1 MPNPT
6 FMGIGFPFKKGSTS
20 FPNQATDNDLIKQAL
35 IQLIMT
41 QRGERVMRPDYG
53 TDAWKFVFEDNNT
66 TLGTLMRT
74 EVARAV
80 TTNERRVVLVG
91 VGVDRD
97 NAGSVILTIQYVIP
111 QTSQSQTV
119 QVPLS

>member
-1 MPNPT
+1 MPNST
-6 FMGIGFPFKKGSTS
+6 FLGISFPFKKGAIA
-20 FPNQATDNDLIKQAL
+20 FPAQATDNDLIKQAL
-35 IQLIMT
+35 IQLILT
-41 QRGERVMRPDYG
+41 QRGERIMRPDFG

-74 EVARAV
+74 EVARSV

-97 NAGSVILTIQYVIP
+97 DKGSVVTTISYVIP
-111 QTSQSQTV
+111 QTSQSQSI
-119 QVPLS
+119 QVPVS

>member
-1 MPNPT
+1 MPAT
-6 FMGIGFPFKKGSTS
+6 FLGLAFPFKKGSAS
-20 FPNQATDNDLIKQAL
+20 FPAQATDNDLVKQAL

-41 QRGERVMRPDYG
+41 QRGERVMRPDFG

-74 EVARAV
+74 EIARSV

-97 NAGSVILTIQYVIP
+97 DKGSVVTTIQYVIP
-111 QTSQSQTV
+111 STNSTQTV
-119 QVPLS
+119 QVPVS